1 MCDWELPKFLRC
13 QLWDGHC
20 DCQCPW
26 FRFSVFCGSDY
37 HILHQMQVRHY
48 TFLFTDR
55 SGYFI
60 KVFSL
65 YNKWYIR
72 GLLFSQKSEFKLVI
86 LSYFFAVKFVNVLF
100 WQIYTVTPLVQR
112 TGPVSEMEV
121 LAHEAVGPR
130 QYVYGDE
137 RK

>member
-1 MCDWELPKFLRC
+1 M
-13 QLWDGHC
+13 
-20 DCQCPW
+20 
-26 FRFSVFCGSDY
+26 S
-37 HILHQMQVRHY
+37 
-48 TFLFTDR
+48 
-55 SGYFI
+55 I
-60 KVFSL
+60 KIWNL
-65 YNKWYIR
+65 LNKWYIR
-72 GLLFSQKSEFKLVI
+72 GLLFLTKKRIQVSYLKL
-86 LSYFFAVKFVNVLF
+86 FFAVKFVNVLF